1 MKRVILLR
9 SNPVNPDPPVEK
21 AAVALLNAG
30 YDVKI
35 IGWDRDADY
44 AEKRD
49 FVQLLEYNV
58 EVIRFG
64 IKAQFSGGIKKN
76 LFPLCNF
83 LKRLRSW
90 LVKNQTMYDIVH
102 AFDFDT
108 GFVASRYARK
118 FNKKFVYHILDYY
131 VASHGLRNTILEKPI
146 LGLEN
151 SVINCADATIICTE
165 KRKEQISGST
175 PKRLT
180 IIHNTPSAAQFKQCD
195 AKTKQTGRMKIAYV
209 GILESSRLLKEIAT
223 AVSEN
228 NSIEFH
234 VGGFGTLDAYFKE
247 QSHAFEN
254 IYYYGRLTYDHTLSL
269 ENECDIML
277 AIYDPT
283 VDNHRFAAPN
293 KFYESLMLGKPVI
306 MARGTG
312 MSEVVEANGIG
323 ELIEFSKEGFID
335 GLNRLIARRD
345 EWYLM
350 GDRMKAI
357 YRNQY
362 CWDEMERRLV
372 AMYTQITESKGE
384 VKYVY

>member
-21 AAVALLNAG
+21 AALALLNAG

-35 IGWDRDADY
+35 IGWDRDTDY
-44 AEKRD
+44 VLKND
-49 FVQLLEYNV
+49 FVKLSDYEV

-76 LFPLCNF
+76 LLPLCLF

-90 LVKNQTMYDIVH
+90 LIKNQTTYDVIH

-108 GFVASRYARK
+108 GFIASRYAKK

-131 VASHGLRNTILEKPI
+131 VASHGLRKTVLEKPI
-146 LGLEN
+146 CKLEN
-151 SVINCADATIICTE
+151 SVINGADATIICTE
-165 KRKEQISGST
+165 KRKEQIAGST
-175 PKRLT
+175 PKRLAV
-180 IIHNTPSAAQFKQCD
+180 IHNTPADAQRKQCEN
-195 AKTKQTGRMKIAYV
+195 KTKQTGRIKIVYV
-209 GILESSRLLKEIAT
+209 GILAPSRLLRDI
-223 AVSEN
+223 VSVISN
-228 NSIEFH
+228 NSSVELH
-234 VGGFGTLDAYFKE
+234 VGGFGILEAFFKD
-247 QSHAFEN
+247 QAHTFDN
-254 IYYYGRLTYDHTLSL
+254 IYYYGRLSYDQTLSL

-306 MARGTG
+306 MAHGTG
-312 MSEVVEANGIG
+312 MSEVVEENAIG
-323 ELIEFSKEGFID
+323 ELIEFSQDGFID
-335 GLNRLIARRD
+335 GLNRLIARKD
-345 EWYLM
+345 EWPM
-350 GDRMKAI
+350 IGKRMQEI

-362 CWDEMERRLV
+362 CWDEMESRLLGLYEDMED
-372 AMYTQITESKGE
+372 A
-384 VKYVY
+384 

>member
-1 MKRVILLR
+1 MKRAILLR

-35 IGWDRDADY
+35 LGWDRDADY
-44 AEKRD
+44 SLKKNVAELSGH
-49 FVQLLEYNV
+49 QV

-76 LFPLCNF
+76 LIPLCVY

-90 LVKNQTMYDIVH
+90 LVKNKATYDIVH

-108 GFVASRYARK
+108 GFVASQCAQK

-131 VASHGLRNTILEKPI
+131 VASHGLRNTVLEKPI
-146 LGLEN
+146 CKLEN
-151 SVINCADATIICTE
+151 SIINQADATIICTE
-165 KRKEQISGST
+165 KRKEQIAGT
-175 PKRLT
+175 NPKRLAV
-180 IIHNTPSAAQFKQCD
+180 IHNTPSATQMKQCE
-195 AKTKQTGRMKIAYV
+195 AKTKQTGRIKIAYV
-209 GILESSRLLKEIAT
+209 GILEPSRLIKDIADV
-223 AVSEN
+223 VSESN
-228 NSIEFH
+228 DLEFH
-234 VGGFGTLDAYFKE
+234 VGGFGTLDKYFAE
-247 QSHAFEN
+247 RARDVEN
-254 IYYYGRLTYDHTLSL
+254 IFYYGRLTYDHTLSL

-277 AIYDPT
+277 AIYDPV

-312 MSEVVEANGIG
+312 MSEVVEANAIG

-335 GLNRLIARRD
+335 GVNRLIQRKD
-345 EWYLM
+345 EWPLIES
-350 GDRMKAI
+350 RMKEI
-357 YRNQY
+357 YQNQY
-362 CWDEMERRLV
+362 CWDEMERRLLGLYDNLEE
-372 AMYTQITESKGE
+372 A
-384 VKYVY
+384 

>member
-21 AAVALLNAG
+21 AALALLNAG

-44 AEKRD
+44 AVKRD
-49 FVQLLEYNV
+49 FVQLADYKV

-76 LFPLCNF
+76 LVPLCLF

-90 LVKNQTMYDIVH
+90 LVKNKATYDVIH

-108 GFVASRYARK
+108 GFVASGYAKK
-118 FNKKFVYHILDYY
+118 FSKKFVYHILDYY
-131 VASHGLRNTILEKPI
+131 VASHGLRNTVLEKPI
-146 LGLEN
+146 LRLEN

-165 KRKEQISGST
+165 KRKEQIIGST
-175 PKRLT
+175 PKRLAV
-180 IIHNTPSAAQFKQCD
+180 IHNTPSAAQFKPCEN
-195 AKTKQTGRMKIAYV
+195 KTEQTGRTKIVYV
-209 GILESSRLLKEIAT
+209 GILEPSRLIKEIA
-223 AVSEN
+223 AVVSEN
-228 NSIEFH
+228 NSLEFH
-234 VGGFGTLDAYFKE
+234 VGGFGTLEGFFKE
-247 QSHAFEN
+247 QSNTFDN

-277 AIYDPT
+277 AIYDPAI
-283 VDNHRFAAPN
+283 DNHRYAAPN

-312 MSEVVEANGIG
+312 MSEIVEENAIG
-323 ELIEFSKEGFID
+323 ELIEFSEEGFID
-335 GLNRLIARRD
+335 GVNRLIARKD
-345 EWYLM
+345 EWPLIGRKM
-350 GDRMKAI
+350 QEI
-357 YRNQY
+357 YRDQY
-362 CWDEMERRLV
+362 CWDEMESRLIRL
-372 AMYTQITESKGE
+372 YTDIQNEENTDC
-384 VKYVY
+384 